1 MPVKPQEDPNEL
13 ADRIIASM
21 TDLAGALGR
30 LHDLVAQQL
39 GIAPTDLLCL
49 HVLNRAGAST
59 AGALSVQLGRTTGAV
74 THMIDRLEKAGYV
87 RRQPDPHDRRR
98 VLVEA
103 SAPGLE
109 RIASFYSGMDA
120 GSRRL
125 VTTFSGE
132 QLTAIH
138 AFLQGSYEIT
148 AEECDRLI
156 RLAGARTGLGARV
169 S

>member
-1 MPVKPQEDPNEL
+1 MSVKPQDDQPNEL
-13 ADRIIASM
+13 ANRIIASI

-30 LHDLVAQQL
+30 LNDLIAQQL
-39 GIAPTDLLCL
+39 GIAQTDLLCL

-59 AGALSVQLGRTTGAV
+59 AGALSSQLGRTTGAV

-87 RRQPDPHDRRR
+87 RRKPDPHDRRR

-109 RIASFYSGMDA
+109 RIASFYDGIDA
-120 GSRRL
+120 RSRRL
-125 VTTFSGE
+125 MATFSDD

-138 AFLQGSYEIT
+138 TFLAGSYESA

-156 RLAGARTGLGARV
+156 R
-169 S
+169 